1 MACDPGLSRV
11 FESLGIDYCCGGKK
25 TIQEACRQKELDPQ
39 TVLAMLAEYG
49 RTWTTT
55 AAPADTAAMSLTALA
70 DHIEATHHA
79 YLRNELTRL
88 DAMSEKVAA
97 EHGTR

>member
-1 MACDPGLSRV
+1 MNAFDVQQTVGQIVAHDPGLSRV
-11 FESLGIDYCCGGKK
+11 FETLGIDYCCGGKK
-25 TIQEACRQKELDPQ
+25 TIQEASRQKGLEPQ
-39 TVLAMLAEYG
+39 AVLSMLAEYG

-79 YLRNELTRL
+79 
-88 DAMSEKVAA
+88 
-97 EHGTR
+97 